1 MRDRQRWG
9 LFFCYVDHDNEA
21 GIVSEIIKEEAGI
34 MAAQKIVK
42 DISKTDDNW
51 FIQNSIWIA
60 KRDALARTETAREE
74 GLQQGLK
81 QGLQQGEQKKAVE
94 DAIILIKEFGAT
106 PEVAAQKMNASLELV
121 LERLEQKNRGNN

>member
-60 KRDALARTETAREE
+60 TE
-74 GLQQGLK
+74 
-81 QGLQQGEQKKAVE
+81 
-94 DAIILIKEFGAT
+94 
-106 PEVAAQKMNASLELV
+106 
-121 LERLEQKNRGNN
+121 